1 MSELKD
7 FQERVRRIG
16 ALVEEIETIADPAA
30 RSSTRQLMQLVMEFH
45 GAAIDRMLEILA
57 NGGEPGMTFID
68 QLGRD
73 PMVSSLLVLYGLHP
87 ETLESRV
94 GKAIERLKPK
104 LQRDGAAI
112 ELLGIKDGAIGVRV
126 TPGGHACGSTTS
138 ALRSLVEDAIYEAAP
153 DLTGLTV
160 EGLDGRP
167 ASGFVSLDKLSGN
180 QADVASVAQP
190 ANQPAAINYGD

>member
-1 MSELKD
+1 MSELKE

-30 RSSTRQLMQLVMEFH
+30 RSSARQLMQLVMEFH
-45 GAAIDRMLEILA
+45 GAAIDRILETLA
-57 NGGEPGMTFID
+57 NGGEPGMAFIE

-87 ETLESRV
+87 ETVETRV
-94 GKAIERLKPK
+94 SKAVERLKPG

-112 ELLGIKDGAIGVRV
+112 ELVAIKEGVVSVRV
-126 TPGGHACGSTTS
+126 TPGAHACGSTTS
-138 ALRSLVEDAIYEAAP
+138 ALRSLVEDVIYEAAP
-153 DLTGLTV
+153 DIAGLTV

-167 ASGFVSLDKLSGN
+167 ATGFVSLDKLSGN
-180 QADVASVAQP
+180 QAVSTNMAGSAGQATVV
-190 ANQPAAINYGD
+190 NYGD

>member
-30 RSSTRQLMQLVMEFH
+30 RSATRQLMQLVMEFH

-57 NGGEPGMTFID
+57 NGGEPGMAFIE

-87 ETLESRV
+87 DTLETRV
-94 GKAIERLKPK
+94 GKAVERLKSR

-112 ELLGIKDGAIGVRV
+112 ELLGIKDGAVSVKV
-126 TPGGHACGSTTS
+126 TPGDHACGSTTS
-138 ALRSLVEDAIYEAAP
+138 ALRSVVEDTIYEAAP
-153 DLTGLTV
+153 DLASLTV

-167 ASGFVSLDKLSGN
+167 ATGFVSLDKLSGQQPVAAN
-180 QADVASVAQP
+180 MTLSTGQATV
-190 ANQPAAINYGD
+190 INYGD

>member
-1 MSELKD
+1 MSEIKD

-57 NGGEPGMTFID
+57 NGGEPGMAFIE
-68 QLGRD
+68 QVGRD

-87 ETLESRV
+87 ESLETRV
-94 GKAIERLKPK
+94 RKAVERLTPR
-104 LQRDGAAI
+104 LQRDGTGI
-112 ELLGIKDGAIGVRV
+112 ELLGIRDGAVIVKV
-126 TPGGHACGSTTS
+126 TAGEHACGSTTS

-153 DLTGLTV
+153 DLVSLAV

-167 ASGFVSLDKLSGN
+167 ATGFVSLDKLSNN
-180 QADVASVAQP
+180 QVTVEMAGAAAQAP
-190 ANQPAAINYGD
+190 ATNYGD